1 MFAGKELAAA
11 IVNRKLFIYR
21 AVGCAEQLEA
31 SRGIVGFEMDDG
43 LCLVV
48 LHAISKAATKAAAAE
63 GDIYRFKQVCLTR
76 TIWSN
81 DDGAAR
87 RQLGF
92 EQIVRAKIIYLYPR
106 NH

>member
-11 IVNRKLFIYR
+11 IVNRKLFVYR

-31 SRGIVGFEMDDG
+31 SRGIVGFEVDDG
-43 LCLVV
+43 LRLAV
-48 LHAISKAATKAAAAE
+48 LHTVSKAATKAATAE
-63 GDIYRFKQVCLTR
+63 GNIYRFEQVCLTR

-87 RQLGF
+87 CERRLIEAVG
-92 EQIVRAKIIYLYPR
+92 AKMI
-106 NH
+106 

>member
-1 MFAGKELAAA
+1 MFAGKEFAAA
-11 IVNRKLFIYR
+11 IVNRKFFVYR

-31 SRGIVGFEMDDG
+31 SRGIVGFEVDDG
-43 LCLVV
+43 LRLVV
-48 LHAISKAATKAAAAE
+48 LYAISKAATKAATAE

-87 RQLGF
+87 CERRLIEAVG
-92 EQIVRAKIIYLYPR
+92 AKMI
-106 NH
+106 

>member
-31 SRGIVGFEMDDG
+31 SRGIVGFEVDDG
-43 LCLVV
+43 LRLVV
-48 LHAISKAATKAAAAE
+48 LHAISKAATKATAAE
-63 GDIYRFKQVCLTR
+63 GDIYRFEQVCLTR

-87 RQLGF
+87 CERRLIEAVG
-92 EQIVRAKIIYLYPR
+92 AKMI
-106 NH
+106 